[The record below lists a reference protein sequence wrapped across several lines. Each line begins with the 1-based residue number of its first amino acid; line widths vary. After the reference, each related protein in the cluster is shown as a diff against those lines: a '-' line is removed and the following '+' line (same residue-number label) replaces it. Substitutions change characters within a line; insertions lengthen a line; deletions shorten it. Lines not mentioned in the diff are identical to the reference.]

1 MIDVET
7 GGRILKFYGG
17 TGKKTPK
24 KGYVTP
30 RLTRHGSIE
39 KITWGAS
46 NGPTDG
52 TGRSFLP

>member
-17 TGKKTPK
+17 TGQKTPK

-30 RLTRHGSIE
+30 RLTKHGSIE
-39 KITWGAS
+39 KITWGAT

-52 TGRSFLP
+52 LGKSQL